1 MTLDA
6 LKENHYPIAVNTGIS
21 IKNEAMVFTLY
32 AENWNDFDNDHYLL
46 DIEKNDKHELVELPN
61 LEDVN
66 SLAKEL
72 TGNTGKDYFTMDED
86 GEIQGDIYGKVVRKE
101 SPDVS

>member
-1 MTLDA
+1 MTLDK

-21 IKNEAMVFTLY
+21 IENEAMVFTLY
-32 AENWNDFDNDHYLL
+32 AENWNDFDNDRYFL
-46 DIEKNDKHELVELPN
+46 DIEKNDEHGIVELTS
-61 LEDVN
+61 LEAAN

-72 TGNTGKDYFTMDED
+72 TGNTEKDYFTMDED

-101 SPDVS
+101 QE